1 MAVSESKTGIIMAND
16 VTLEGQVTD
25 IRWGSFV
32 LLGLLAMVFGLLI
45 AAFPKVS
52 AEILIYIIGIFIIIL
67 SFGVIMMSAVAPG
80 GLKGSILLA
89 VLGIIGFFFGIATI
103 LSPTVMGKVVFIFA
117 GIALLIG
124 GLIGLILAISE
135 RNMTHRGLL
144 ALQAILSLIL
154 GIIIIAGPAIG
165 VALAVIFIGVYFV
178 VWGILSAIMGALI
191 RAAKTA

>member
-1 MAVSESKTGIIMAND
+1 MSND
-16 VTLEGQVTD
+16 VTMEGQVTD

-32 LLGLLAMVFGLLI
+32 LLGLMAIVFGLVIAMFPALSATVLI
-45 AAFPKVS
+45 
-52 AEILIYIIGIFIIIL
+52 ELIGIFIIL
-67 SFGVIMMSAVAPG
+67 VSFAVIMLSAVAPG

-103 LSPTVMGKVVFIFA
+103 LSPHVMGKVIFILA
-117 GIALLIG
+117 GIALFIG

-135 RNMTHRGLL
+135 KNMTHRGLF

-154 GIIIIAGPAIG
+154 GIIIIVGPVIG

-178 VWGILSAIMGALI
+178 VWGILSVIMGALI